1 MKKILVLLSFIAFFF
16 SCTRE
21 SYTPEKN
28 EVLVSFAFNPIS
40 ETGSIQTRSFLDEI
54 IPNLVYKTPTKVY
67 LRGPQNYIL
76 DLSSKTTYSI
86 QPGQYCVFSEVL
98 SSSSE
103 YQMDPSTSVSD
114 YVPLRIKHEGISTFS
129 DGKTVAGYCL
139 DISENTT
146 NILLDTEIAS
156 VIFACKKDEVS
167 YFKWG
172 NQCTSL
178 NDKGMMAGENYYYY
192 IVNLAES
199 VFYSRG
205 KVFQRTFVELGET
218 EQFEKTTI
226 NFDVTF
232 NLASKFLVFSP
243 NEKNMTSIS
252 FNAPDSWTEEIL

>member
-16 SCTRE
+16 SCTKE
-21 SYTPEKN
+21 SCTLEKN
-28 EVLVSFAFNPIS
+28 EILVSFAFNHIS
-40 ETGSIQTRSFLDEI
+40 ETGNIQTKSFLDEI

-67 LRGPQNYIL
+67 LCGPQNYTL
-76 DLSSKTTYSI
+76 DLSLKTTYSI
-86 QPGQYCVFSEVL
+86 QPGQYTVFSEIL
-98 SSSSE
+98 SSSSV
-103 YQMDPSTSVSD
+103 YQMESSTSVSD
-114 YVPLRIKHEGISTFS
+114 CIQLRIKHEGIESRNGQTI
-129 DGKTVAGYCL
+129 AGYHL
-139 DISENTT
+139 NISENTT

-178 NDKGMMAGENYYYY
+178 NDEGMIAGENYYYY

-205 KVFQRTFVELGET
+205 NVFQRTFVELGET
-218 EQFEKTTI
+218 EQFEKTTVT
-226 NFDVTF
+226 FDVTSD
-232 NLASKFLVFSP
+232 LASKFLVFSP
-243 NEKNMTSIS
+243 NEKNIASIS